1 MQTCDKTRDLPGLP
15 AGGPVPDALP
25 AKPAGRAPAAMT
37 AEQKAERTAAKRG
50 AVLAFLASGEVWTT
64 VAIAAELMQA
74 STRRAAAALDAMER
88 DGLLSSEII
97 RHGGRS
103 PRVYGITAHGC
114 AVADA
119 FDSPT
124 FERGRINPAYMAH
137 HIDGQTARLAA
148 EAAGWT
154 KWQPERV
161 MRIRAL
167 AEGWKKIPDAI
178 SRNTAGD
185 LVAIEIERNCKT
197 PKRYAELIIS
207 YIREIQAKRYK
218 YVVFICPDGVE
229 TLVERSMLR
238 VTHVKIDGEYIEIK
252 PEHRARFKYVSFSV
266 WKEGG
271 NA

>member
-25 AKPAGRAPAAMT
+25 AKPAGRVPAMMT
-37 AEQKAERTAAKRG
+37 AEQKAARTSAKRG

-64 VAIAAELMQA
+64 VAIAAQLMGA
-74 STRRAAAALDAMER
+74 SARRAAAALDAMER

-103 PRVYGITAHGC
+103 PRVYGITAHGA

-124 FERGRINPAYMAH
+124 FERGRINPAYMQH
-137 HIDGQTARLAA
+137 HLDGQACRLAA

-154 KWQPERV
+154 NWQPERV

-178 SRNTAGD
+178 ARSPGGD

-197 PKRYAELIIS
+197 PKRYADLIVS

-218 YVVFICPDGVE
+218 YIIFLCPDGVE
-229 TLVERSMLR
+229 KLVERSMLR
-238 VTHVKIDGEYIEIK
+238 VTHVKIDGEFIEIK
-252 PEHRARFKYVSFSV
+252 PEHRARFKFVSFSV
-266 WKEGG
+266 WQE
-271 NA
+271 AF

>member
-1 MQTCDKTRDLPGLP
+1 MQNCDKTHDLPGLP
-15 AGGPVPDALP
+15 PGGPVPMP
-25 AKPAGRAPAAMT
+25 AKPAGRAPAVMT
-37 AEQKAERTAAKRG
+37 AEQKAARTSAKRG
-50 AVLAFLASGEVWTT
+50 AVLSFLASGEVWTT

-148 EAAGWT
+148 EAAGWRD
-154 KWQPERV
+154 WQPERV

-178 SRNTAGD
+178 AINPQGEA
-185 LVAIEIERNCKT
+185 VAIEIERNCKT
-197 PKRYAELIIS
+197 PKRYAELIVS
-207 YIREIQAKRYK
+207 YVTEIKAKRYK

-229 TLVERSMLR
+229 RLVQRSMER
-238 VTHVKIDGEYIEIK
+238 VTHVKVNSESVELK
-252 PEHRARFKYVSFSV
+252 PEHRARFKYVSFSD
-266 WKEGG
+266 WKGAG
-271 NA
+271 NV